1 MRPTAPTAALIA
13 SLAMAGATPLQAQ
26 SLESCYEGRASAV
39 NIPDPVADYTRY
51 FANGA
56 IRVTLLETPEP
67 AENYAWL
74 MIVSPPRDELGLGQ
88 CRLLGALPEGNGFTG
103 IDFRALQ
110 ADYDP
115 ASGLTLRM
123 PAQRRAPGSAD
134 LSPVTLA
141 VTINQSTG
149 EIDARYE

>member
-1 MRPTAPTAALIA
+1 MALIA
-13 SLAMAGATPLQAQ
+13 AMPLHAQ
-26 SLESCYEGRASAV
+26 SLESCYDGRASAV
-39 NIPDPVADYTRY
+39 NIPDPVGDYTRY

-88 CRLLGALPEGNGFTG
+88 CRLLGAMPPGNGFTG
-103 IDFRALQ
+103 IDFRAMH

-141 VTINQSTG
+141 VTINQNTG
-149 EIDARYE
+149 DITAGYE